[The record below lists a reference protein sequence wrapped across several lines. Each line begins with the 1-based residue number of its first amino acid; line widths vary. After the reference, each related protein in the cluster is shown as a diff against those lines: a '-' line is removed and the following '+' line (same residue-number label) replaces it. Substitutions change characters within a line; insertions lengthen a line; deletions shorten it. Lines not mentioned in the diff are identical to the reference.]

1 MLSKSKVKM
10 GLNCPKALYL
20 SVKKNHL
27 AHYSAD
33 TKKSFA
39 IGNLVGTLAQEKFPN
54 GILINAYKNVDKEKK
69 TKAVLDKML
78 PIFEGTFIHK
88 QVVAQA
94 DILIPL
100 GNNTWKMV
108 EIKSGTSVKEDYLID
123 IAIQYYVLSKFLNLV
138 AVELWHINKR
148 SETVDQIFQEVDVL
162 AEIKNKIP
170 DLDSII
176 DSFLDLL
183 NKEEPIQEIGPQCLS
198 PYECAFKGYCWNKI
212 PQEKTIFQLPDFS
225 LRWEAYRKGVIS
237 IEDPRLVSEFNF
249 PAELVSAIKENK
261 LYVNQEELRN
271 LLQPITMPVSFLDFE
286 CINYPLPVY
295 PKTTPY
301 MQLPFQYS
309 LDVWEGKELDHKE
322 FLLLQKEDPRIGFIK
337 SLQSHLPSTGS
348 IIVFDK
354 SLEISVLKSIAY
366 HFPEFKDF
374 VAGLLPRIVD
384 LAKVM
389 KNNVYHPKF
398 GSSFSLKTIVP
409 VLCGEDKGY
418 DKLIIKD
425 GLEAINYYLKL
436 IDEKDIIKKVQL
448 SQPLR
453 EYSSADTK
461 NLYYLLLFLKN
472 AI

>member
-1 MLSKSKVKM
+1 M

-27 AHYSAD
+27 AYYSAD

-88 QVVAQA
+88 QVVVQA

-108 EIKSGTSVKEDYLID
+108 EIKSGTSVKEDYLVD
-123 IAIQYYVLSKFLNLV
+123 IAIQYYVISKFLNLV
-138 AVELWHINKR
+138 SVELWHINKS
-148 SETVDQIFQEVDVL
+148 SENLEQIFQEVNVL
-162 AEIKNKIP
+162 EEIKYKIP
-170 DLDSII
+170 NLDQLI

-183 NKEEPIQEIGPQCLS
+183 NKEEPSQEIGPHCLS
-198 PYECAFKGYCWNKI
+198 PYECAFKSYCWDKI
-212 PQEKTIFQLPDFS
+212 PKEKTIFQLPDFS
-225 LRWEAYRKGVIS
+225 NRWEAYKKGVIS
-237 IEDPRLVSEFNF
+237 ISDPRLVSEFNF
-249 PAELVSAIKENK
+249 SPDVLSSITENK
-261 LYVNQEELRN
+261 LYLNKEELRN
-271 LLQPITMPVSFLDFE
+271 LLQPISLPISFLDFE

-301 MQLPFQYS
+301 IQLPFQYS
-309 LDVWEGKELDHKE
+309 LDVFDGQNLEHKE
-322 FLLLQKEDPRIGFIK
+322 FLLLQKEDPRVGFIK
-337 SLQSHLPSTGS
+337 SLQSHLPPTGS
-348 IIVFDK
+348 IMVFDK

-374 VAGLLPRIVD
+374 ISQILPRIVD

-409 VLCGEDKGY
+409 VLCGEDKSY
-418 DKLIIKD
+418 DKFIIKD
-425 GLEAINYYLKL
+425 GLEAINYYLQL

-453 EYSSADTK
+453 EYCAADTK
-461 NLYYLLLFLKN
+461 NLYFLFLFLKN